1 MSTMGKYCKA
11 YPITR
16 FREYPGW
23 HEKSENVRKEKQIVD
38 GREEEV
44 QRQLTEEDHLY
55 LQENYMVTDGIF
67 LDENIIFDE
76 VTPEWMDFCTN
87 TLKFDIPVYEPITI
101 EAQEVGDEEDNR
113 QASC

>member
-1 MSTMGKYCKA
+1 
-11 YPITR
+11 
-16 FREYPGW
+16 
-23 HEKSENVRKEKQIVD
+23 
-38 GREEEV
+38 
-44 QRQLTEEDHLY
+44 
-55 LQENYMVTDGIF
+55 MVTDGIF